1 MTSLDTSKHSE
12 IDALKTQWQSLS
24 QWALQK
30 EMSMYYAQWDF
41 EKWDALRD
49 FIREKDNPSI
59 EEDRSNK
66 FEDKYKKMEEEIG
79 EISKRYE
86 DERKGLKPNTK
97 NYIDS
102 QRKEQEEIN
111 KKMRDFFSGDMQTY
125 VTETK
130 NSVHTVESA
139 KDAEIDKLK
148 AQLSWILSEWPKL
161 WEYLS
166 LKRRRLVTINS
177 KIEDL
182 KTGKNKENYPKNV
195 LVYLMAL
202 TQTSLFWARQW
213 IKRGFINLTWRRK
226 ADDIKNNLQVI
237 NDKLKIES
245 TDSPWTKW
253 LKTQLQQHLLD
264 AKQAYVK
271 KQSDSVG
278 LAS

>member
-1 MTSLDTSKHSE
+1 MANTIDNQKNSE
-12 IDALKTQWQSLS
+12 LDALKAQWQSLS

-41 EKWDALRD
+41 DKWDALRD
-49 FIREKDNPSI
+49 FIREKNNPST
-59 EEDRSNK
+59 EDDRSNK
-66 FEDKYKKMEEEIG
+66 FEEKYKIMQDEIDKIKQDHEEARKSLKWTQ
-79 EISKRYE
+79 ISQDK
-86 DERKGLKPNTK
+86 
-97 NYIDS
+97 I
-102 QRKEQEEIN
+102 KEQEEIN
-111 KKMRDFFSGDMQTY
+111 AKMNDFFAKDMQTY

-130 NSVHTVESA
+130 DSVHTVESA
-139 KDAEIDKLK
+139 KNAEIDKLK
-148 AQLSWILSEWPKL
+148 AQLSWIVSEWPKL

-226 ADDIKNNLQVI
+226 TEDIKNNLQVI
-237 NDKLKIES
+237 NDKLKVES